1 MKDLKKTENEDS
13 QEQERKKDKKKKKRD
28 VGDLMNDYQDDLSF
42 DKVGKSQKDSVKKEK
57 KKVKDA
63 EKNGIAC
70 EGLRII
76 GLKKT
81 YF

>member
-1 MKDLKKTENEDS
+1 
-13 QEQERKKDKKKKKRD
+13 
-28 VGDLMNDYQDDLSF
+28 MNNFASHGGSE
-42 DKVGKSQKDSVKKEK
+42 GKSQKDSVKKEK

-63 EKNGIAC
+63 EKDGIAC
-70 EGLRII
+70 DGLRII